1 MKFPRRAFVHLAVG
15 AAALP
20 AVPRIAR
27 AQAYP
32 SRPVRIVVGFPA
44 GGATD
49 IQARLMGEWL
59 TERLGQQFI
68 VENKPGAS
76 GNIGTETVAKAPADG
91 YTLLQVVTPHAIN
104 AALYTNLS
112 FDFIRDIA
120 PVIYAARLA
129 YVVVVNP
136 SVPATTIP
144 ELIAYA
150 KANPGKIN
158 YGSAGQGTPQN
169 IACEL
174 FKMMTGV
181 NLVHVPY
188 KGGAPAVADLIAG
201 HVQVIFAPVS
211 ESIQQIKAGKL
222 RALAV
227 TTATRLDVLP
237 DVPTIADFVPGY
249 EASGFAGIGVPRN
262 TPAEIID
269 MLNKEINAGLADTKI
284 KARIVELGGT
294 VLGGTPAEF
303 GEDHLGGH
311 RKVGEGDQVRGH
323 QGRIGPVATGFQ
335 ILSLSRARTAPC
347 PDHAAKSEIKGLKPD
362 NRGGEW
368 ASTGV
373 RDTWRLS
380 LTEWKR
386 CAIV

>member
-1 MKFPRRAFVHLAVG
+1 M
-15 AAALP
+15 P
-20 AVPRIAR
+20 AVPRISR

-104 AALYTNLS
+104 AALYSNLS

-120 PVIYAARLA
+120 PVIYVARLA

-144 ELIAYA
+144 EFIAYA

-169 IACEL
+169 ISCEL

-188 KGGAPAVADLIAG
+188 KGGAPAVADLIGG

-237 DVPTIADFVPGY
+237 DVPTVGDFVPGY
-249 EASGFAGIGVPRN
+249 EASGFAASARPR
-262 TPAEIID
+262 TP
-269 MLNKEINAGLADTKI
+269 
-284 KARIVELGGT
+284 R
-294 VLGGTPAEF
+294 P
-303 GEDHLGGH
+303 
-311 RKVGEGDQVRGH
+311 
-323 QGRIGPVATGFQ
+323 
-335 ILSLSRARTAPC
+335 
-347 PDHAAKSEIKGLKPD
+347 KSSI
-362 NRGGEW
+362 
-368 ASTGV
+368 
-373 RDTWRLS
+373 
-380 LTEWKR
+380 
-386 CAIV
+386 C